1 MYRITFQLSSVFL
14 LVALFA
20 VGCASVKY
28 VGESFE
34 PTMNV
39 DLYHS
44 KESIEK
50 EYTAIGHALGS
61 SFFRSDDEIQKK
73 LQEEAMRQGAD
84 AVLITGIGKS
94 HAPIGESSIE
104 EDQINALFLK
114 YK

>member
-1 MYRITFQLSSVFL
+1 MYRKTFQLGSVFL

-44 KESIEK
+44 KE
-50 EYTAIGHALGS
+50 
-61 SFFRSDDEIQKK
+61 
-73 LQEEAMRQGAD
+73 
-84 AVLITGIGKS
+84 
-94 HAPIGESSIE
+94 
-104 EDQINALFLK
+104 
-114 YK
+114 